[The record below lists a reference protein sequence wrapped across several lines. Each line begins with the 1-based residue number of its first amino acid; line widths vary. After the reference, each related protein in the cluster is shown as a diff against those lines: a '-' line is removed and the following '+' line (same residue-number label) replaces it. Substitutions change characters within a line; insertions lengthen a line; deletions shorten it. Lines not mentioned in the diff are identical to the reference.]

1 MTAHEEPEEPCITCT
16 PDYSSILG
24 PIVLFLLFVCVCVCG
39 GRVAFCFVCVCV
51 WFCLCLSACLF
62 QLFPNKGIA
71 VALQD
76 RRLTSLS
83 QPEFFSLLSSVYSE
97 KRSAPDTRAES
108 PTGPAFRFVSP
119 ALDLQSWLGK
129 EGSG

>member
-1 MTAHEEPEEPCITCT
+1 MRNLRNRALHARQTILAYW
-16 PDYSSILG
+16 PDSAI
-24 PIVLFLLFVCVCVCG
+24 FVVCLCVCVCAVDG
-39 GRVAFCFVCVCV
+39 LLFVLCVCV

-62 QLFPNKGIA
+62 QLFQNKGIA
-71 VALQD
+71 VTLQD

-83 QPEFFSLLSSVYSE
+83 QPDFFSLLSSVYSE
-97 KRSAPDTRAES
+97 KRSAPDTRADS
-108 PTGPAFRFVSP
+108 PTGIAIRFVSP